1 MVLFLR
7 ENHQIALHVACG
19 DISDIVIDNGSL
31 IISVA
36 DNTVFSLLQDGRR
49 EIERA
54 LSWQGVELNVVIQ
67 QKILPPSKQE
77 EDISKLKNMFEEK
90 LIIKK

>member
-1 MVLFLR
+1 
-7 ENHQIALHVACG
+7 LHVACG
-19 DISDIVIDNGSL
+19 DISDVVIKDGRL

-36 DNTVFSLLQDGRR
+36 DNTVLSLLQDGKR

-54 LSWQGVELNVVIQ
+54 LSWQGLDLIVDIE
-67 QKILPPSKQE
+67 QKIIPPSKQE
-77 EDISKLKNMFEEK
+77 EDIKKLKQIFDDK

>member
-1 MVLFLR
+1 
-7 ENHQIALHVACG
+7 
-19 DISDIVIDNGSL
+19 VIKDGRL

-36 DNTVFSLLQDGRR
+36 DNTVLSLLQDGKR

-54 LSWQGVELNVVIQ
+54 LSWQGLDLIVDIE
-67 QKILPPSKQE
+67 QKIIPPSKQE
-77 EDISKLKNMFEEK
+77 EDIKKLKQIFDDK

>member
-1 MVLFLR
+1 MEIR
-7 ENHQIALHVACG
+7 DG
-19 DISDIVIDNGSL
+19 RL

-36 DNTVFSLLQDGRR
+36 DNTVLSLLQDGRR

-54 LSWQGVELNVVIQ
+54 LSWQGLELIVDIE
-67 QKILPPSKQE
+67 QKIIPPSKQE
-77 EDISKLKNMFEEK
+77 EDIKKLKQIFDDK

>member
-1 MVLFLR
+1 M
-7 ENHQIALHVACG
+7 HVACG
-19 DISDIVIDNGSL
+19 DISDVVINDGRL

-36 DNTVFSLLQDGRR
+36 DNTVLSLLQDGKR

-54 LSWQGVELNVVIQ
+54 LSWQGLDLIVDIE
-67 QKILPPSKQE
+67 QKIIPPSKQE
-77 EDISKLKNMFEEK
+77 EDIKRLKQIFDDK

>member
-1 MVLFLR
+1 M
-7 ENHQIALHVACG
+7 HVACG
-19 DISDIVIDNGSL
+19 DISDVVIKDGRL

-36 DNTVFSLLQDGRR
+36 DNTVLSLLQDGKR

-54 LSWQGVELNVVIQ
+54 LSWQGLDLIVDIE
-67 QKILPPSKQE
+67 QKIIPPSKQE
-77 EDISKLKNMFEEK
+77 EDIKKLKQIFDDK